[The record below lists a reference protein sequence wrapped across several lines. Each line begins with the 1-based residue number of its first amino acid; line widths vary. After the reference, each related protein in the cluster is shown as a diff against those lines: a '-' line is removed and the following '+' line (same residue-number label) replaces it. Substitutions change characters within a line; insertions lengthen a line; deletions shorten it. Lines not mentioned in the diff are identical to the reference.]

1 MRMMTRTA
9 LAALA
14 ALTLGGAAQAE
25 TMRLMTGPQGGVWV
39 PLGGQLKDM
48 WEKAIPGLSVQSM
61 PGAGIANVRGIEE
74 GKTEVGFGNSIS
86 TVDALTG
93 AAERFSNSS
102 FQRSIARELRSWRPL
117 VVAKVKRTCAAP
129 GSVAALRKKAA
140 RIQDRMVPPTTN
152 CLFSASYALIQPR

>member
-1 MRMMTRTA
+1 MRMITRTL

-14 ALTLGGAAQAE
+14 TLTVSTGASAE

-93 AAERFSNSS
+93 GAPFNKPHKNVCNVATLYPQY
-102 FQRSIARELRSWRPL
+102 FQVLVPANAGIKSVKDLKGKTIA
-117 VVAKVKRTCAAP
+117 T
-129 GSVAALRKKAA
+129 
-140 RIQDRMVPPTTN
+140 Q
-152 CLFSASYALIQPR
+152 